1 MEMEMDFKYTPGL
14 ELELKDRRDRFRLQ
28 MKKELNSEN
37 GVKVLENCYNLI
49 NQRRKE
55 GKLL

>member
-1 MEMEMDFKYTPGL
+1 MDFKYTPGL